1 MNHNYQVSVLLLIL
15 QTDVTGSDM
24 KYFNA
29 QVSFTA
35 PLDLSS
41 HPCCGSRALSSVG
54 AVLPFTA
61 GEDQAQVFP

>member
-15 QTDVTGSDM
+15 QTAVTRSDM

-35 PLDLSS
+35 PWGLSS
-41 HPCCGSRALSSVG
+41 HPCYGLTALSSVG
-54 AVLPFTA
+54 AALPCTA
-61 GEDQAQVFP
+61 GEDQAVFP